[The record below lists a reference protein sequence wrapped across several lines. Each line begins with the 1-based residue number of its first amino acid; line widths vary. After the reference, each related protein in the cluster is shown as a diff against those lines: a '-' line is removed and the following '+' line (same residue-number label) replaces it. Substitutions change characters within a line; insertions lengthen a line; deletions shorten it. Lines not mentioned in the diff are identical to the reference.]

1 MRASLTSFVAAAL
14 TSSMIASAA
23 PVPQKIGE
31 AMGVANNNL
40 IQIEFNPAT
49 VDWNQVNWSS
59 VFAAEEQKQQ
69 QQKQQRQT
77 VAAQTSST
85 PVAAASP
92 SPEAPAQIQ
101 EEAPAPQPAITI
113 QAATTPA
120 PEAAPSPEPEPVV
133 STSEP
138 APATSAAPESAP
150 EQNTGNSN
158 SGSSGNGQLWGLNY
172 SPYNTDGSC
181 PDVNTVAG
189 QLAKVASVTKNIR
202 LYSTDCSQFENA
214 LQAITSN
221 NLGLSIHAGIWIS
234 DGQSRMQSD
243 LDQFVSAAKKF
254 GTGLIKGVS
263 VGNEDISK
271 GMSESTLIGYI
282 NQVRSRLQA
291 EGLGNIPVYTT
302 EQDAHFTSG
311 MAAVSDLV
319 QINVYSIFDSSYSN
333 IDSSVQSVI
342 QRANNIKNNVAGG
355 KQVRFGE
362 TGWSSS
368 GNTGPSPLTLANEIA
383 YAQKIKCAAASA
395 GFDYFYFEAKNANW
409 KQGAVASEQNFGIF
423 DAGFTPKFD
432 FNLLNVC

>member
-1 MRASLTSFVAAAL
+1 MDGS
-14 TSSMIASAA
+14 
-23 PVPQKIGE
+23 
-31 AMGVANNNL
+31 
-40 IQIEFNPAT
+40 
-49 VDWNQVNWSS
+49 SS
-59 VFAAEEQKQQ
+59 VSKRSTIT
-69 QQKQQRQT
+69 KT
-77 VAAQTSST
+77 VVVIKHKSTTSAYVM
-85 PVAAASP
+85 PVNA
-92 SPEAPAQIQ
+92 
-101 EEAPAPQPAITI
+101 
-113 QAATTPA
+113 
-120 PEAAPSPEPEPVV
+120 V
-133 STSEP
+133 STD
-138 APATSAAPESAP
+138 TSVYSSAR
-150 EQNTGNSN
+150 NGHSNDN
-158 SGSSGNGQLWGLNY
+158 SGSSVSDSVGSSSNVQTTDSGSGNGLLWGLNY

-202 LYSTDCSQFENA
+202 LYSTDCLQFENA

-302 EQDAHFTSG
+302 EQDALFSSP
-311 MAAVSDLV
+311 MAAASDTV
-319 QINVYSIFDSSYSN
+319 MVNIHAIFDSQFYS
-333 IDSSVQSVI
+333 IDASVQSVI
-342 QRANNIKNNVAGG
+342 QRATNVKNNVAGG
-355 KQVRFGE
+355 KPVVISE
-362 TGWSSS
+362 TGWSSA
-368 GNTGPSPLTLANEIA
+368 GNTGPCPLTLANEIA
-383 YAQKIKCAAASA
+383 YAQKFKCAAKTA
-395 GFDYFYFEAKNANW
+395 GYSYFYFEAKNANW